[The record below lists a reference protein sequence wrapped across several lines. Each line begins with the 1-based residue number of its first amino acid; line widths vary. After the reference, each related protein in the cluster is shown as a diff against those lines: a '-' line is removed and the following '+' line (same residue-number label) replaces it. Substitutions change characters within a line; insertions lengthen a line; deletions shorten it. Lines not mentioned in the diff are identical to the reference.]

1 MLPSVEAFLALWDNP
16 VEFVTLQVDHS
27 AKEFKIIIVVE
38 APDNPPLKI
47 KMDPM
52 RTGEA

>member
-16 VEFVTLQVDHS
+16 VEYVVMNVEHK
-27 AKEFKIIIVVE
+27 AGEFHVAIVVE

-47 KMDPM
+47 TMKPM

>member
-16 VEFVTLQVDHS
+16 VEHVVMNVEHS
-27 AKEFKIIIVVE
+27 AREFRVAIVIE
-38 APDNPPLKI
+38 APDNPPLQI
-47 KMDPM
+47 TMHPM